1 MCNQLNFL
9 VKIVTYRKC
18 LAGGV
23 SGRGRS
29 GCRWCSKGKL
39 LFVFSTCNVDFS
51 LICHDFFLVSTL
63 ACGGMNHFRVP
74 VSLSFKASLSANFS
88 FYGNYF

>member
-9 VKIVTYRKC
+9 VKKVTYRKC
-18 LAGGV
+18 LVGGV
-23 SGRGRS
+23 SGRRRS

-39 LFVFSTCNVDFS
+39 LIVFSTSNVDFS

-63 ACGGMNHFRVP
+63 ACGGINHFRVP
-74 VSLSFKASLSANFS
+74 VSLSLKASLSAKF